1 MTRFLFLFLF
11 VITSAFSQQKIETKK
26 FPQRFSKNGITIQ
39 DDYSWLE
46 NTSDKEVAD
55 WVTLQNNISEEKLA
69 ELVKNYNFSFKIKD
83 YDYLSTNGLPSK
95 KGKYFYNFYR
105 IEKNK
110 PSVLYYREN
119 LNDLAKP
126 LVDPF
131 DVYKDANVV
140 LSGYFPSKNSRY
152 LAFKISPNGSDRQKR
167 N

>member
-26 FPQRFSKNGITIQ
+26 VSSTLSKNGITIQ

-83 YDYLSTNGLPSK
+83 YDYLSTNGLPTK
-95 KGKYFYNFYR
+95 KGKKYSF
-105 IEKNK
+105 I
-110 PSVLYYREN
+110 
-119 LNDLAKP
+119 A
-126 LVDPF
+126 
-131 DVYKDANVV
+131 
-140 LSGYFPSKNSRY
+140 
-152 LAFKISPNGSDRQKR
+152 I
-167 N
+167 